1 VQGLEFG
8 FTPTGRVYA
17 LNQDVDLKWEKDVI
31 AAFEQSESYGILSLG
46 KVTDRVHVSPSVSF
60 FKGISN
66 ELFRLLSHIPDG
78 MAFSESMIAVP
89 DDDFFENQVMNVP
102 LMVGAEYVSVDSLEK
117 VWQRLVRYL
126 GILMHGHE
134 SIQEFLSVYAPSWD
148 RVGRVTLHLA
158 ENKDDTMFP
167 FAFIATYSTGLTK
180 SGKVKQVPMEHALK
194 EYASAGKTN
203 QMLNLLS
210 PLQKA
215 SEKSELMRELIDSS
229 DIYYPLAWSPSETYN
244 FMKEIPVYEECGLL
258 VKLQDWWKKQNK
270 PTVGVQVN
278 TGKKGGL
285 LGAKSL
291 MSFSVNVSVDGNELT
306 AEEVDEILKTGK
318 VGLYRIKG
326 NWVEVDPEKLQMA
339 LDYWK
344 KLEETSG
351 DNLDFATAMRMLS
364 GAPVEGFDE
373 DDELD
378 EVREWT
384 YTYAGDELK
393 EVLAVLNQEKKSRL
407 RIPKSLN
414 ATLRHYQKDGVNWL
428 WTCYRLGLGCCL
440 ADDMGLGKTIQILT
454 TLLRYK
460 EKISDG
466 ATSLLIVPASLLG
479 NWKAES
485 GKFAPDLNI
494 VVAHSSEYKR
504 SELDKIG
511 VQLENKLKNIDL
523 IVTTYT
529 MATKLSWVSEIE
541 WNFLILD
548 EAQAI
553 KNPNSKQTRGIK
565 KIKARNRIA
574 LTGTPVENK
583 LVDLW
588 SLFDFLNPGFLGGI
602 TDFKSYVGKLS
613 SETTM
618 NFAPLRKLISPY
630 ILRRMK
636 TDPKVIP
643 DLPEKTEV
651 KAYCGLSKSQVTLYQ
666 QNVNFLKDGLEN
678 TNMPPMKRRGLVLS
692 CLSRFKQICNHPAQF
707 TGNLDYDEKLSA
719 KFIRLKEIC
728 AEIHSRGEKV
738 LVFSQFKEMTEPLSE
753 LLETV
758 FNREGL
764 VLHGSIAV
772 KKRQEMVSEFQ
783 KDDGPP
789 YFVISLKAGGSGLNL
804 TAATHVIHFDR
815 WWNPAVENQATDRAF
830 RIGQKRNVI
839 VHKFV
844 TRGTIEEKIDKL
856 LEEKKHMANQVLS
869 SSGEFNLTEMSN
881 SDIIDMVTLNIH
893 KSEV

>member
-1 VQGLEFG
+1 VKELEVG
-8 FTPTGRVYA
+8 FTPNGTICI
-17 LNQDVDLKWEKDVI
+17 LNKDSDLKWAKDVVV
-31 AAFEQSESYGILSLG
+31 AFSEDESYGILSLG
-46 KVTDRVHVSPSVSF
+46 KVNERIHLSSSVSF
-60 FKGISN
+60 VKGISN
-66 ELFRLLSHIPDG
+66 ELFRLLSHIPNS
-78 MAFSESMIAVP
+78 MVFSESMIAVP
-89 DDDFFENQVMNVP
+89 DSDFFANLVMNVP
-102 LMVGAEYVSVDSLEK
+102 LMVGAEYVSVDSLVNIWEC
-117 VWQRLVRYL
+117 LVKYV
-126 GILMHGHE
+126 GSLMKNYD
-134 SIQEFLSVYAPSWD
+134 SIQEFLSIYAAKWN

-158 ENKDDTMFP
+158 ENRDDTVFP

-215 SEKSELMRELIDSS
+215 SEKSKFMRELVDSS

-244 FMKEIPVYEECGLL
+244 FMQEIPVYEDCGLV

-270 PTVGVQVN
+270 PTVGVEIN
-278 TGKKGGL
+278 TGKKSSL
-285 LGAKSL
+285 LGASSL
-291 MSFSVNVSVDGNELT
+291 MSFSVNVSVNGNELT

-344 KLEETSG
+344 NLEETSG
-351 DNLDFATAMRMLS
+351 NNLDFATAMRMLS
-364 GAPVEGFDE
+364 GAPVDSFAE

-378 EVREWT
+378 DVRKWT
-384 YTYAGDELK
+384 YTYAGDELS
-393 EVLAVLNQEKKSRL
+393 EVLAVLNQEKKSKFKA
-407 RIPKSLN
+407 PKSLN
-414 ATLRHYQKDGVNWL
+414 GTLRHYQKDGVNWL

-454 TLLRYK
+454 TLLCYK

-466 ATSLLIVPASLLG
+466 ATSLLVVPASLLG
-479 NWKAES
+479 NWKSES
-485 GKFAPDLNI
+485 AKFSPDLNLI
-494 VVAHSSEYKR
+494 VAHPSEYKR
-504 SELDKIG
+504 CELDKIG
-511 VQLENKLKNIDL
+511 GQLENKLKHVDL
-523 IVTTYT
+523 IVTTYA
-529 MATKLSWVSEIE
+529 MATRLSWVSEIE

-553 KNPNSKQTRGIK
+553 KNPKSKQSRNIK

-574 LTGTPVENK
+574 LTGTPIENK
-583 LVDLW
+583 LIDLW

-602 TDFKSYVGKLS
+602 TDFKRYVGKLS
-613 SETTM
+613 SGTTM

-678 TNMPPMKRRGLVLS
+678 SNTPPMQRRGLVLS

-707 TGNLDYDEKLSA
+707 TGNLDYNEKLSA
-719 KFIRLKEIC
+719 KFMRLKEIC
-728 AEIHSRGEKV
+728 GEIHSRGEKV
-738 LVFSQFKEMTEPLSE
+738 LVFSQFKEMTEPISE

-772 KKRQEMVSEFQ
+772 KKRYEMVTEFQ

-804 TAATHVIHFDR
+804 TAASHVIHFDR

-844 TRGTIEEKIDKL
+844 TRGTIEEKIDQL
-856 LEEKKHMANQVLS
+856 LENKKNMANQVLS
-869 SSGEFNLTEMSN
+869 NSGEFKFTEMSN
-881 SDIIDMVTLNIH
+881 SEIIDMVTLNIH

>member
-1 VQGLEFG
+1 MKELELG
-8 FTPTGRVYA
+8 FTPNGTIYA
-17 LNQDVDLKWEKDVI
+17 LNKNSDLKWERSVV
-31 AAFEQSESYGILSLG
+31 AAFGECESYGILSLG
-46 KVTDRVHVSPSVSF
+46 KVKGHHSSSVSF
-60 FKGISN
+60 VKGISN
-66 ELFRLLSHIPDG
+66 ELFRLLSHIPEG
-78 MAFSESMIAVP
+78 MTFSETMVAVP
-89 DDDFFENQVMNVP
+89 DSDFFANLVMNVP
-102 LMVGAEYVSVDSLEK
+102 LMVGAEYVSVDALEN
-117 VWQRLVRYL
+117 VWERLVKYVC
-126 GILMHGHE
+126 ILMKKHD
-134 SIQEFLSVYAPSWD
+134 SIQEFLSIYAPTWN

-158 ENKDDTMFP
+158 ENKDDTVFP

-194 EYASAGKTN
+194 EYANAGKTN

-229 DIYYPLAWSPSETYN
+229 DIYYPLAWSPSETYH
-244 FMKEIPVYEECGLL
+244 FMQDIPIYEDCGLL
-258 VKLQDWWKKQNK
+258 VKLQDWWKKKNK
-270 PTVGVQVN
+270 PTVGVEIN
-278 TGKKGGL
+278 TGKKSV
-285 LGAKSL
+285 LGADSL

-318 VGLYRIKG
+318 IGLYRIKG

-344 KLEETSG
+344 NLEETSEN
-351 DNLDFATAMRMLS
+351 NLDFATAMRMLS
-364 GAPVEGFDE
+364 GAPVDSFDE
-373 DDELD
+373 DDEFD
-378 EVREWT
+378 DVREWT
-384 YTYAGDELK
+384 YTYAGDELS
-393 EVLAVLNQEKKSRL
+393 EILAVLNQEKKSKL
-407 RIPKSLN
+407 KPPKSLN
-414 ATLRHYQKDGVNWL
+414 ATLRHYQVDGVNWL

-460 EKISDG
+460 EKVSDG
-466 ATSLLIVPASLLG
+466 ATSLLVVPASLLG

-485 GKFAPDLNI
+485 AKFAPDLNI

-511 VQLENKLKNIDL
+511 VQLEEKLNSVDL

-529 MATKLSWVSEIE
+529 MATKLSWVNEIE

-553 KNPNSKQTRGIK
+553 KNPKSKQSRGIK

-583 LVDLW
+583 LIDLW
-588 SLFDFLNPGFLGGI
+588 SLFDFLNPGFLGGM

-613 SETTM
+613 SGTTV

-636 TDPKVIP
+636 TDPSVIP

-666 QNVNFLKDGLEN
+666 QNVNFLRDGLEN
-678 TNMPPMKRRGLVLS
+678 TNMPPMQRRGLVLS

-719 KFIRLKEIC
+719 KFMRLKEIC
-728 AEIHSRGEKV
+728 GEIHSRGEKV
-738 LVFSQFKEMTEPLSE
+738 LVFSQFKEMTEPISE

-758 FNREGL
+758 FEREGL

-772 KKRQEMVSEFQ
+772 KKRQEMVTEFQ

-804 TAATHVIHFDR
+804 TAASHVIHFDR

-856 LEEKKHMANQVLS
+856 LEEKKHMANQILS
-869 SSGEFNLTEMSN
+869 DAAEFNFTEMSN
-881 SDIIDMVTLNIH
+881 SEIIDMVTLNIH